1 MNTSPKDIL
10 FWSPQCP
17 HSRNLLNKIK
27 NSPLMD
33 RIVLFNVHD
42 NTYKLPPFVKA
53 VPTLFLKMQRN
64 VLVNEQLHQW
74 VDQQVQFMINQQR
87 QQNINQSNNTGG
99 SFPAP
104 ASDQINQSG
113 LLSNPNSQPYQ
124 PNRQSGS
131 YKKQVA
137 GNNDDLT
144 GKTNGPSQI
153 SEYNP
158 GEMSSGFSDNFAFIN
173 NDKAVASHNFTFVGD
188 ADDTP
193 PITGI
198 KMDQSDMGDFPTQN
212 NNNNS
217 TGYNSGG
224 NLSYNPDEFNTSNGN
239 MGNMNNMNN
248 MDMGNMDNRGNSMSY
263 NPDPFAG
270 GNNNNGYGNSNS
282 PRDNYR
288 TKELDKKYEEL
299 MADREKN
306 DAFAGLY

>member
-17 HSRNLLNKIK
+17 HSRNLLNKIQ
-27 NSPLMD
+27 NSPIMD
-33 RIVLFNVHD
+33 RIILFNVHD
-42 NTYKLPPFVKA
+42 TSYKLPPFVQA

-64 VLVNEQLHQW
+64 VLVNEQLQQW
-74 VDQQVQFMINQQR
+74 VDQQMQFMANQQR
-87 QQNINQSNNTGG
+87 QQQMNNMNNTGG

-124 PNRQSGS
+124 PNRQPVLN
-131 YKKQVA
+131 KKPVA

-144 GKTNGPSQI
+144 GKNQGPTQI

-158 GEMSSGFSDNFAFIN
+158 GEMGSGFSDSFAFIN
-173 NDKAVASHNFTFVGD
+173 NDKAVASHNFSFVGD

-193 PITGI
+193 AITGV
-198 KMDQSDMGDFPTQN
+198 KMDQADMGDFPTQN
-212 NNNNS
+212 NNSNS

-224 NLSYNPDEFNTSNGN
+224 GGMSYNPDEFNTPNNN
-239 MGNMNNMNN
+239 MGN
-248 MDMGNMDNRGNSMSY
+248 NSMSY
-263 NPDPFAG
+263 NPDPFA
-270 GNNNNGYGNSNS
+270 NNNNNSGFGGNVRENH
-282 PRDNYR
+282 R

-299 MADREKN
+299 MANREKS
-306 DAFAGLY
+306 DALAGLY